1 MTQLSPANL
10 DKAFALLVEC
20 AVKGERCPITH
31 SCAGQ
36 HSWLRSAHV
45 GRLVREKRIAVS
57 IGHKNWRR
65 VKILE
70 GEHAGKMT
78 SANPAGSDAAR
89 YHGHSHAARQ
99 KPSAPRFL
107 TREELSR

>member
-1 MTQLSPANL
+1 MTQLSAANL

-20 AVKGERCPITH
+20 AVKGERCPITSGPDAH
-31 SCAGQ
+31 P
-36 HSWLRSAHV
+36 WLRSQQV
-45 GRLVREKRIAVS
+45 CRLASEKRIAVS

-65 VKILE
+65 VKILV

-78 SANPAGSDAAR
+78 SANPVAGGAQRFYGHSPAGSR
-89 YHGHSHAARQ
+89 
-99 KPSAPRFL
+99 KPSAPRLL

>member
-1 MTQLSPANL
+1 MTQLSPTNL
-10 DKAFALLVEC
+10 DRAFSLLVEA

-31 SCAGQ
+31 SGADQ
-36 HSWLRSAHV
+36 HPWLRSAHV
-45 GRLVREKRIAVS
+45 CRLVREKRIAVS

-78 SANPAGSDAAR
+78 AANPAGSGAPR
-89 YHGHSHAARQ
+89 YHGHSPASRRQ
-99 KPSAPRFL
+99 PSAPRRL